1 MSLLN
6 LNSPAG
12 QSPRGKKSMKMWMG
26 AGLIAAVLGIGS
38 TFAANITLN
47 TPEGTTEFGQGVTQ
61 TVYCGGEQ
69 SVTVAPVSSYT
80 NTNTIVKIKL
90 VDADSSSRTAP
101 AWAQSD
107 KQTINGN
114 SSSSFP
120 KFTARTTSI
129 TGWWIKTSDAS
140 SNLPTS
146 KPSDYPANITAGLNT
161 TGWMFI
167 AESSSNQYKVGDDS
181 DEWSDPSV
189 SLSSGST
196 NFKLGGVV
204 ISKIP
209 ADCNGVNFVISS
221 FGNTGNAQTLVSDVS
236 LVAARWTGSGSVT
249 VSKNRKCSASTSGS
263 VTASQT
269 TNSLEFTINSGLV
282 SANDVARL
290 IVETQE
296 DALTSNPC

>member
-6 LNSPAG
+6 LSSPEG
-12 QSPRGKKSMKMWMG
+12 RNPRGKKSSRVWMG
-26 AGLIAAVLGIGS
+26 FGLIVAVLGLGS

-80 NTNTIVKIKL
+80 NTNSILKVKL
-90 VDADSSSRTAP
+90 VDGDSSSRTAP
-101 AWAQSD
+101 TWAQSD

-120 KFTARTTSI
+120 KFTSRTTSI

-140 SNLPTS
+140 SNLPSS
-146 KPSDYPANITAGLNT
+146 KPGDYPANITAGLNAN
-161 TGWMFI
+161 GWMFI

-181 DEWSDPSV
+181 DEWSESSV

-209 ADCNGVNFVISS
+209 SDCTGVNFVVSS
-221 FGNTGNAQTLVSDVS
+221 FGSTGNAQSLVSDVS
-236 LVAARWTGSGSVT
+236 LVAARWTGSGSVSP
-249 VSKNRKCSASTSGS
+249 SKSRKGFSSASGI
-263 VTASQT
+263 TASQNGT
-269 TNSLEFTINSGLV
+269 SLEFTISNGLV
-282 SANDVARL
+282 TENDVSRL
-290 IVETQE
+290 VIDTQE
-296 DALTSNPC
+296 DALTSNNC

>member
-12 QSPRGKKSMKMWMG
+12 QSPRGKKSLKMWMG

-61 TVYCGGEQ
+61 TVYCGGDQ

-80 NTNTIVKIKL
+80 NTNSIVKVKL
-90 VDADSSSRTAP
+90 VDTESSTKSVPTWARTAE
-101 AWAQSD
+101 
-107 KQTINGN
+107 QTINGN

-120 KFTARTTSI
+120 KFTAKSSSI
-129 TGWWIKTSDAS
+129 TGWWIKTSSATSEIPS
-140 SNLPTS
+140 SRPG
-146 KPSDYPANITAGLNT
+146 DYPADINAGLNA
-161 TGWMFI
+161 TGWMFVQKTGTN
-167 AESSSNQYKVGDDS
+167 EYKVGDSSGD
-181 DEWSDPSV
+181 WSEPLV
-189 SLSSGST
+189 SLSGGST

-209 ADCNGVNFVISS
+209 SDCTGVNFVVSS
-221 FGNTGNAQTLVSDVS
+221 FGSTGNAQSLVSDVS
-236 LVAARWTGSGSVT
+236 LVAARWTGSGSVSP
-249 VSKNRKCSASTSGS
+249 SKSRKCFSSASGI
-263 VTASQT
+263 TASQNGT
-269 TNSLEFTINSGLV
+269 SLEFTISNGLV
-282 SANDVARL
+282 TANDVSRL
-290 IVETQE
+290 VIETQE